1 MEGTCPVCQISLM
14 PMDKGKVSDE
24 LWWEACQCS
33 NCGKFFISHNTLRMH
48 VDGLAEKPE
57 KAAILS
63 QAIRK
68 LHGENEWVTLDQ
80 DFVKNVLENNKLP
93 NPAEQADNL
102 IIWLGENLNEA
113 GETINIELQ
122 NFQAVIGT
130 KSPIGV
136 SFIIKSLWTRGILEG
151 IEEESMGTPFTLMRA
166 TLSFEGW
173 QYYEELMRG
182 IAESR
187 KAFMAMQYGNPELD
201 EIVKKYFRP
210 AVKQT
215 GFDLVLLNDPER
227 QEAGLMDNR
236 MRVEIRTS
244 RFLIAD
250 LTDGN
255 QGAYWEAGFA
265 EGLGKPVIYICSE
278 EVFAKK
284 KTHFDTE
291 HHFTIRWDLN
301 NPSKA
306 TEELKATIRASL
318 PAEAKL
324 EDD

>member
-1 MEGTCPVCQISLM
+1 MAGQCPICKYDLAQPGLIPDDTKRLRYHCQ
-14 PMDKGKVSDE
+14 
-24 LWWEACQCS
+24 
-33 NCGKFFISHNTLRMH
+33 NCGDFELSMEAQMNSIPALKEDLH
-48 VDGLAEKPE
+48 
-57 KAAILS
+57 KAALLS
-63 QAIRK
+63 HAIRK
-68 LHGENEWVTLDQ
+68 RHKKGEWVFLFTETIGQIL
-80 DFVKNVLENNKLP
+80 KNTQLP
-93 NPAEQADNL
+93 TPAEQADNL
-102 IIWLGENLNEA
+102 ILWLGDNSIDPGRTQSISPQTHQAIMGAISLKNVNYIVGSLIEQKLVE
-113 GETINIELQ
+113 GEHQRDRQPSNI
-122 NFQAVIGT
+122 F
-130 KSPIGV
+130 
-136 SFIIKSLWTRGILEG
+136 
-151 IEEESMGTPFTLMRA
+151 
-166 TLSFEGW
+166 LSFLGW
-173 QYYEELMRG
+173 KRYGELKRS
-182 IAESR
+182 ISDSR
-187 KAFMAMQYGNPELD
+187 KSFMAMQYGNPELD

-215 GFDLVLLNDPER
+215 GFDLVLMNDPER

-265 EGLGKPVIYICSE
+265 EGLGKPVIYTCSE
-278 EVFAKK
+278 EIFAKK

-301 NPSKA
+301 DPSKA

-324 EDD
+324 EDDPGET